1 MKLTF
6 DKINIDIFNIIW
18 PIVYI
23 IIGIAIFK
31 IIKNII
37 LRTPRSNKILRE
49 SQVQR
54 IRTIKLLI
62 LNIIKYIIIVFVIL
76 AILSQFG
83 VNIKSILAGV
93 GIGTAIIGLAFQDLA
108 KDLIAGFSIIT
119 EGEYEVGDTIEVD
132 NFMGT
137 VTEVGLRTQQE

>member
-76 AILSQFG
+76 AILSH
-83 VNIKSILAGV
+83 N
-93 GIGTAIIGLAFQDLA
+93 
-108 KDLIAGFSIIT
+108 
-119 EGEYEVGDTIEVD
+119 Y
-132 NFMGT
+132 
-137 VTEVGLRTQQE
+137 